1 MLNKVFLDRMKGY
14 LSDEYDAFLDSY
26 NKPNIRG
33 LLVNR
38 NMIDNKSFEDIF
50 DLSLAKIPYLE
61 NGYYLTEEN
70 VKIGF
75 HPLHHAGA
83 FYMQD
88 PSAMSV
94 VEAIDFPISGRVLD
108 LCAAPGGK
116 SIQLANKIEKGY
128 LISNEIDSTRA
139 KALYSNIERMG
150 LSNVV
155 VTNNHPKDFLKEF
168 KSSFDLILVD
178 APCSGEGMFR
188 KYPESQELWS
198 IDNVLACQ
206 KRDFEIIDIANQL
219 LKQDGVLVYSTCTFA
234 KEENED
240 IVKYILDN
248 YDYEQV
254 DIKKELKNV
263 LKEGFIPKTYR
274 FYPHLI
280 EGEGQFLAIL
290 RKKDG
295 DIKVPKKLR
304 LNYKCDPFDEF
315 SKKSL
320 NAVLNNTHLVKDNL
334 FYHVADIDLS
344 SLKVLNYGVKLG
356 EIVNKRFVPNH
367 HFFKA
372 LPNVFDNHLNF
383 DFKDEIIKRYLHGE
397 QIDGDVKNG
406 FGVLKVN
413 NISLGGFK
421 ANSTKLNNY
430 YPKGLRN
437 F

>member
-1 MLNKVFLDRMKGY
+1 MLNELFLQRMKEY
-14 LSDEYDAFLDSY
+14 LQDDYNDFIASY
-26 NKPNIRG
+26 SKANVRG
-33 LLVNR
+33 LLVNN
-38 NMIDNKSFEDIF
+38 NMISCDEFEKLF
-50 DLSLAKIPYLE
+50 DLNIKKIPYLE
-61 NGYYLTEEN
+61 NGYYLLEEN
-70 VKIGF
+70 VKLGF

-94 VEAIDFPISGRVLD
+94 VEAIDFPIYGRILD

-116 SIQLANKIEKGY
+116 SIQLANKITNGF
-128 LISNEIDSTRA
+128 LIANEIDSTRA

-155 VTNNHPKDFLKEF
+155 VTNNSPKDFLKDF
-168 KSSFDLILVD
+168 KSTFDLILID

-198 IDNVLACQ
+198 IDNVNLCQ
-206 KRDFEIIDIANQL
+206 KRDYEIVDIANQL
-219 LKQDGVLVYSTCTFA
+219 LKKDGVLVYSTCTFA
-234 KEENED
+234 MEENEE
-240 IVKYILDN
+240 IIKYILDN
-248 YDYEQV
+248 YDYEQL
-254 DIKKELKNV
+254 DIKDSLKEV

-290 RKKDG
+290 RKKSG
-295 DIKVPKKLR
+295 DINSGKKAR
-304 LNYKCDPFDEF
+304 LNAKCEAFEDF
-315 SKKSL
+315 KKNNLINNNL
-320 NAVLNNTHLVKDNL
+320 NLHLVKDNL
-334 FYHVADIDLS
+334 YHHVSDLDLS

-356 EIVNKRFVPNH
+356 EISNKRFVPNH
-367 HFFKA
+367 NFYKA
-372 LPNVFDNHLNF
+372 FPHLFYNQLNI
-383 DFKDEIIKRYLHGE
+383 DFNENLVAKYLHGE
-397 QIDGDVKNG
+397 QIEYNIKNG
-406 FGVLKVN
+406 FGVLKIN

-421 ANSTKLNNY
+421 ANSTKLNNH